1 VLGIQESV
9 RLLDYFE
16 FSYFGEWEVIFD
28 RPAERSYVAIN
39 RNMVSELPT
48 QVYFIKPQ
56 DFHSILAEFVEFDK
70 F

>member
-1 VLGIQESV
+1 V

-39 RNMVSELPT
+39 RNMVSDLHT
-48 QVYFIKPQ
+48 
-56 DFHSILAEFVEFDK
+56 
-70 F
+70 